1 MQVLPE
7 DAKAQPRR
15 RRRNF
20 DSDSDSEGDRYD
32 ENKFRFNAS
41 KVFLTY
47 PHCPIREQGFLAAF
61 NLRDRVK
68 TCFAK
73 HELHADGSPH
83 LHVYVAFTNKLDLSD
98 PRCFDLIE
106 YPPAEQQVDPRPHNR
121 YHPNIK
127 RVNGPENTTKLY
139 EYLCKDGNPPT
150 ELRGKVDLYKFSKNF
165 CISYRD
171 RESWLAYRFSTAQQP
186 PQYPICG
193 PDGKDYP
200 NPAQAGKKRN
210 LWIYGPANAGKTQ
223 WLEEKVYRFQN
234 YKVGDTKYPFD
245 NYARQQIIVYDD
257 VKPQAAH
264 LLVLGNTSSY
274 ARPVP
279 GPTRY
284 HQRFIPGGLALWT
297 IVCINTDIETTF
309 ANEEGPVR
317 EAVKA
322 RFIEI
327 PLNLIVLD

>member
-1 MQVLPE
+1 MSDAE

-15 RRRNF
+15 RRARRNF
-20 DSDSDSEGDRYD
+20 NSDSDSESVPEG
-32 ENKFRFNAS
+32 KFRFNAK

-47 PHCPIREQGFLAAF
+47 PHCPVREQGFLEAF

-73 HELHADGSPH
+73 HETHADGSPH
-83 LHVYVAFTNKLDLSD
+83 LHVYIAFSSKLDLSD
-98 PRCFDLIE
+98 PRCFDLITYHPVE
-106 YPPAEQQVDPRPHNR
+106 GQVAPAALER

-127 RVNGPENTTKLY
+127 RINGPEDTVKLY
-139 EYLCKDGNPPT
+139 EYLCKDGNTPS
-150 ELRGKVDLYKFSKNF
+150 ELRGQVDLYRFSKNF

-186 PQYPICG
+186 PTYPIFG
-193 PDGKDYP
+193 PDGTGYP
-200 NPAQAGKKRN
+200 DPASAGKKRN

-223 WLEEKVYRFQN
+223 WLEEKIYRFQN
-234 YKVGDTKYPFD
+234 YKVGDTRYPFD

-257 VKPQAAH
+257 IKPTASH

-284 HQRFIPGGLALWT
+284 HQRYIPGGVALWT
-297 IVCINTDIETTF
+297 IVCINTDISTTY
-309 ANEEGPVR
+309 AEEEEPVIT
-317 EAVKA
+317 AIKA
-322 RFIEI
+322 RFIEV
-327 PLNLIVLD
+327 PLNLVVID